1 MAKSFFKNISKKISN
16 ATSNLF
22 NENNEFIKDIF
33 YSFQSNK
40 ITITEEQYNSEYIPL
55 NRYYKK
61 EEYTSNPILY
71 IAVVSFNQ
79 KKGSIIEF
87 TYPDKT
93 QLLEQNETSKLFFES
108 LVINSDKKLDTIEKV
123 FDNIN
128 NQLTYLCMPDGAHSL
143 TSDSQF
149 FIIQNFSKILFGISC
164 YRQLQVTEAMKEDE
178 QENKRDCVQKAMCI
192 VSLVPLFG
200 QMASKLSVTM
210 LAYFNQDSLKNK
222 KIIEDLYSNYSLNYM
237 SKVKVS
243 EILESFS
250 LKRLIYFTRDKI
262 FSLIKLIMLEK
273 KILVYSHI
281 SNNICSFMFSFLSLF
296 PGGAFF
302 SMDNKGRPKTYFD
315 CYSPYGLPL
324 KFLNKNSLIYSILT
338 LYDIEKIEGKNIISY
353 FIGTT
358 NPLLMNYNKIEFDC
372 IINLDEDKIT
382 INKKINSNLLHLS
395 KKESKIMNKLY
406 KECKSLFN
414 EDNTDD
420 MDDNWMLDKE
430 ENKKGKNLKKKKSKK
445 IEKKSIYLQ
454 NTNENFTLFEGS
466 DDYIRNIFTKYITN
480 FLSDIHLSQYIT
492 NSDNYDNETKISKI
506 KDILDEYN
514 CNFVLNWI
522 TKTKNFLF
530 WNYERDA
537 NLWRL
542 SPHLKKCKNV
552 TKFYENGDIY
562 EGELA
567 FGEPN
572 KHGKLEFTI
581 KEIPYTYVGEF
592 SNGQKEGK
600 GNLFSKDNKFNY
612 DGEWKNDKYDGF
624 GALYDDGEKYTGDF
638 KNGKFNG
645 KGTLYKT
652 NGDILEG
659 EFFEGQLKKG
669 TISYKNGEK
678 YEGQLEKG
686 VINGKGTYKYKNGD
700 VFKGKFIEGKK
711 QFGIYEYSEGGK
723 YEGYFENELFNGEGI
738 LIDKNGEE
746 SKGIFKDGKFIEKLD
761 KLKIE
766 LDNEIFSDGVNIQIK
781 QNDDDWEIAEIK
793 KVPDINIVKST
804 NKDNDKK
811 KEEEINNEI
820 NEKEQEEKINN
831 INIEIKINNI
841 IGEENVNKKEEE
853 NINKIVEENVN
864 KNEEENI
871 NKIEEEKVN
880 KNGEENINNIEEE
893 NVNKNGQDEVYQVD
907 GNKINKI
914 EEDYINKIEK
924 EKMNINEEENINKI
938 QEDNLNKNEDENTS
952 KENEKN
958 DNNMYD
964 NKFNEIDDDDDDIE
978 IIGYTNNC
986 ESKNEEKIEN
996 DNNDKESE

>member
-1 MAKSFFKNISKKISN
+1 MAKNFFKNISKKISN

-22 NENNEFIKDIF
+22 NENNEHIKDIF

-40 ITITEEQYNSEYIPL
+40 ITINEEKYNSEFIPL
-55 NRYYKK
+55 NKYYKK
-61 EEYTSNPILY
+61 EENSSNPILY

-79 KKGSIIEF
+79 KKGSVIEF

-93 QLLEQNETSKLFFES
+93 QLLEQNESSKLLFES
-108 LVINSDKKLDTIEKV
+108 LVINKDKKLDTIEKV

-128 NQLTYLCMPDGAHSL
+128 NQLTYLCMPDGVHSL

-149 FIIQNFSKILFGISC
+149 FLVQNFARILYGISC

-200 QMASKLSVTM
+200 QMASKLSMTM

-222 KIIEDLYSNYSLNYM
+222 QIIEDLYSNYSSNYM

-302 SMDNKGRPKTYFD
+302 SMDSKGRPKTYFD
-315 CYSPYGLPL
+315 CYSLYGLPL
-324 KFLNKNSLIYSILT
+324 KFLNKNSVIYSILT
-338 LYDIEKIEGKNIISY
+338 LYDIDKIEEKHITSY

-382 INKKINSNLLHLS
+382 FNKKINSNLLHLG

-420 MDDNWMLDKE
+420 MDDNWMLDKD
-430 ENKKGKNLKKKKSKK
+430 ENKKGKHIKKKKSKK
-445 IEKKSIYLQ
+445 IERKSIYLQ
-454 NTNENFTLFEGS
+454 NANENLSLFEGS
-466 DDYIRNIFTKYITN
+466 DDYIRNIFIKYITH
-480 FLSDIHLSQYIT
+480 FLSDINLSQYIT
-492 NSDNYDNETKISKI
+492 KSDNYNNDTKLSKL

-514 CNFVLNWI
+514 CNFILNWI

-530 WNYERDA
+530 WNYEHDP

-552 TKFYENGDIY
+552 TKLYENGDIY
-562 EGELA
+562 EGELS

-572 KHGKLEFTI
+572 NSGKLEFTL
-581 KEIPYTYVGEF
+581 KEIPYIYVGEF
-592 SNGQKEGK
+592 SNGVKEGK

-612 DGEWKNDKYDGF
+612 DGDWKNDKYDGF
-624 GALYDDGEKYTGDF
+624 GALFDHGEKYTGNF
-638 KNGKFNG
+638 KNGKFHG
-645 KGTLYKT
+645 KGTFYKT
-652 NGDILEG
+652 NGEILEG
-659 EFFEGQLKKG
+659 EFFEGKIKKG
-669 TISYKNGEK
+669 KI
-678 YEGQLEKG
+678 
-686 VINGKGTYKYKNGD
+686 VYKNGD
-700 VFKGKFIEGKK
+700 IFKGKFIEGKK
-711 QFGIYEYSEGGK
+711 EFGIYEYSEGGK
-723 YEGYFENELFNGEGI
+723 YEGYFEDEIFNGEGI

-746 SKGIFKDGKFIEKLD
+746 FKGIFKDGKFVEKLE

-766 LDNEIFSDGVNIQIK
+766 TDNEIFSDGINIQIK
-781 QNDDDWEIAEIK
+781 QNDDWEIA
-793 KVPDINIVKST
+793 DVKEE
-804 NKDNDKK
+804 NDKDKDKVQNINKINNNK
-811 KEEEINNEI
+811 KEEKKQNKKNNKESEVNTNNINVEVN
-820 NEKEQEEKINN
+820 INN
-831 INIEIKINNI
+831 IN
-841 IGEENVNKKEEE
+841 EEL
-853 NINKIVEENVN
+853 NINKLTEENM
-864 KNEEENI
+864 
-871 NKIEEEKVN
+871 NKIEDN
-880 KNGEENINNIEEE
+880 NINNIEED
-893 NVNKNGQDEVYQVD
+893 NL
-907 GNKINKI
+907 NKI
-914 EEDYINKIEK
+914 EEDNINKIEG
-924 EKMNINEEENINKI
+924 
-938 QEDNLNKNEDENTS
+938 
-952 KENEKN
+952 ENEKT
-958 DNNMYD
+958 DNINYNNIYD
-964 NKFNEIDDDDDDIE
+964 NKFNITTDSIDVV
-978 IIGYTNNC
+978 GFSNTT
-986 ESKNEEKIEN
+986 IEN
-996 DNNDKESE
+996 ISKEEINNDNYNNYDIQEDQNNL